1 MDWILRMVRDL
12 PRINKVSV
20 VAKLPRREIP
30 LSNSPCVIPVAA
42 KTRLSSRTQSSNFK
56 ISLTF
61 TPKASQR

>member
-12 PRINKVSV
+12 PRINRVSV

-30 LSNSPCVIPVAA
+30 LSNSPSVIPVAA
-42 KTRLSSRTQSSNFK
+42 KTRLSSRTQSSNFN

>member
-1 MDWILRMVRDL
+1 MNGWILRMVRDL

-42 KTRLSSRTQSSNFK
+42 KTRLSSRTKSSNF
-56 ISLTF
+56 
-61 TPKASQR
+61 